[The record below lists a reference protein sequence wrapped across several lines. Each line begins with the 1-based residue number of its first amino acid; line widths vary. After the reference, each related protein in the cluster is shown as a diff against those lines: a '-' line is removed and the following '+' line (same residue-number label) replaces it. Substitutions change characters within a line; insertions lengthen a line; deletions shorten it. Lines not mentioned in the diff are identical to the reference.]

1 MLRALL
7 VNCDLCQ
14 RSRKRIDHSHLGA
27 LSGLQRCP
35 CLRVPCRRASSRRA
49 FRHPPRSRLPAR
61 RGWTGFE
68 HNGFRVIARKDGAR
82 AIMLRVIGPVYYI
95 SLILLGS
102 TVAQTQ
108 YAPTSVVGGGTILAQ
123 RTDQTGKTIGTPKSQ
138 ENDSM
143 SPEDFLR
150 PALPPEPQEQQEQQ
164 EQQEGGT
171 TPKAVLY
178 EENPSDPNG
187 TRFVGSVIWHTEH
200 LGAGQPPELA
210 IRADIEVPERK
221 LNIIWSLRRI
231 TDRSLPAS
239 HAVEI
244 LLKLPPDGKSGGIA
258 KISGILM
265 KQTEEARGVPLAAL
279 SVKVTSGFFLIGLST
294 VEAEKKRNIELLR
307 DRPWLDVPIRY
318 TNNRRAILAMEKGN
332 LGERAFAEAFKAW
345 ELQDH
350 ASPTTDK

>member
-1 MLRALL
+1 
-7 VNCDLCQ
+7 
-14 RSRKRIDHSHLGA
+14 
-27 LSGLQRCP
+27 
-35 CLRVPCRRASSRRA
+35 
-49 FRHPPRSRLPAR
+49 
-61 RGWTGFE
+61 
-68 HNGFRVIARKDGAR
+68 
-82 AIMLRVIGPVYYI
+82 MLRVIGLVYYI

-108 YAPTSVVGGGTILAQ
+108 YAPTPVGGGRTALAQ
-123 RTDQTGKTIGTPKSQ
+123 RTDQTGKRIGTPKSQ

-143 SPEDFLR
+143 SSEDILR
-150 PALPPEPQEQQEQQ
+150 PALPPEPQEQQE
-164 EQQEGGT
+164 GGT
-171 TPKAVLY
+171 TPRAVLY

-187 TRFVGSVIWHTEH
+187 TRFVGSVIWHTEQ

-210 IRADIEVPERK
+210 IRADVEVPERK
-221 LNIIWSLRRI
+221 LNMIWSLRRI

-307 DRPWLDVPIRY
+307 DRPWLDIPIRY

-332 LGERAFAEAFKAW
+332 PGERAFAEAFKAW

-350 ASPTTDK
+350 PYR